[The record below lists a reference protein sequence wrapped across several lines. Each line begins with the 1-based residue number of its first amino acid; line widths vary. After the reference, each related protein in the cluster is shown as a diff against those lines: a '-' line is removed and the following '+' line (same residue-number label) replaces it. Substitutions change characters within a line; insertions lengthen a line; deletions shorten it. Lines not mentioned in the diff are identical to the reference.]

1 MPDRK
6 NGGGLLSRIRDGY
19 DMLRPAER
27 RLADLILNFPG
38 EIAGYSASELAAMAK
53 TSNAAVSRFVQRI
66 GFENYE
72 EMRRL
77 SREGVK
83 GGSPLYFLQPG
94 AAQSRAGVASRYFD
108 ATMEAFRNTIEH
120 TPDALVEEVAKAT
133 LAARHVWLV
142 GFRHGHF
149 LAAYLHWQ
157 LNHVR
162 AGVHLLP
169 RGGNTFGESLVDV
182 GEGDVVLTIALRR
195 RPVALGPM
203 LASMKKAG
211 ARLALIGDLNLA
223 DDYAADWLLRCDTRT
238 ATPVDNHAVVLAVG
252 QLLLDRIIARAG
264 KRAAQ
269 RFARIDELHTEIG
282 EL

>member
-6 NGGGLLSRIRDGY
+6 NGGGLLSRIRERY
-19 DMLRPAER
+19 DSLRPAER

-38 EIAGYSASELAAMAK
+38 EIAGYSASELAGMAK

-83 GGSPLYFLQPG
+83 AGSPLFFLHHD
-94 AAQSRAGVASRYFD
+94 AAETAGVTARYFD
-108 ATMEAFRNTIEH
+108 ATVEAFRNTIDH
-120 TPDALVEEVAKAT
+120 VPDALVEEVAKAA
-133 LAARHVWLV
+133 LAAPRVWLV
-142 GFRHGHF
+142 GFRHSYF

-162 AGVHLLP
+162 GDVRLLP

-182 GEGDVVLTIALRR
+182 GKGDLVLTIALRR
-195 RPVALGPM
+195 RPHALGRL
-203 LASMKKAG
+203 LATMRNAG
-211 ARLALIGDLNLA
+211 ARLALIADFNLA
-223 DDYAADWLLRCDTRT
+223 DDYGADWLLRCDTRT
-238 ATPVDNHAVVLAVG
+238 TTPVDNHSVVLAVG

-269 RFARIDELHTEIG
+269 RFARIDELHAEIG